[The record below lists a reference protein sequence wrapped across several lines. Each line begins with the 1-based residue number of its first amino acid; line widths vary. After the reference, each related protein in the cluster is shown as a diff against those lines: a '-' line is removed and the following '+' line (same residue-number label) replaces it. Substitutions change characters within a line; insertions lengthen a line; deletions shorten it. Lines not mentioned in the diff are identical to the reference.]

1 MVIPAPISS
10 SPEGACSQPIF
21 EEKFTAADVKVHNG
35 LAQVWAH
42 YAARFGP
49 QSAIEEWNGI
59 DAFTLLGS
67 FRWFFD
73 PIRAAQASNYGTAA
87 VQIGRCRNARSRS
100 NLNS

>member
-59 DAFTLLGS
+59 DAFTLLKHENRWRIVS
-67 FRWFFD
+67 LVFRPD
-73 PIRAAQASNYGTAA
+73 SGGPGK
-87 VQIGRCRNARSRS
+87 
-100 NLNS
+100 